1 MAIQNDKKIIRA
13 WTFYD
18 WANSSFPLV
27 INSAVFPA
35 FYEYQ
40 TTQRDPV
47 TQAIINDTVT
57 VGGHVF
63 KNTELYSYFVSLALL
78 VVCFTAPILSGIA
91 DYKGN
96 KKRFLAQ
103 FCVLGSFSCAGMYFF
118 DKGNIA
124 LSMIPFVIATIG
136 YWGSLVFY
144 NAYLPEIA
152 TTDQQDKVSARG
164 FALGYLGSSLL
175 LIINL
180 VLITL
185 GKKAEIAAAVPSIPE
200 LAKGDPHAN
209 WYPAR
214 YAFVSVAIWW
224 FAFAQYT
231 LKYLPKGEP
240 STKESE
246 GNVLTKGFRELKKV
260 LHELKEQIALKR
272 FLRSYFFYNMG
283 VQTVM
288 YMATLFAAKEIDWPD
303 ENYKKTALIIS
314 ILLIQ
319 FLGVA
324 GSFLFSWMSSK
335 MGNIKAL
342 LVAIFIWILIC
353 VNVFMFVK
361 SPLQFYCVAAAVG
374 LVMGGIQ
381 ALSRSTYSKLLPE
394 TMDHAS
400 YFSFFDVSEKLGIVL
415 GVFAFGFIEGLTGS
429 MRSSVLV
436 LISFFA
442 LGFLLLLLVP
452 KEKFELKD

>member
-1 MAIQNDKKIIRA
+1 MAVKNDKKTIRA

-27 INSAVFPA
+27 INSAIFPA

-40 TTQRDPV
+40 TTHDA
-47 TQAIINDTVT
+47 TGAIVNSDITI
-57 VGGHVF
+57 GGMIF
-63 KNTELYSYFVSLALL
+63 RNTELYSYFVSFALL

-103 FCVLGSFSCAGMYFF
+103 FCILGSFSCAGLYFF
-118 DKGNIA
+118 DKNHIV
-124 LSMIPFVIATIG
+124 LSMIPFVTATIG

-152 TTDQQDKVSARG
+152 TDDMQDKVSAKG
-164 FALGYLGSSLL
+164 FALGYIGSSLL
-175 LIINL
+175 LIFNIVML
-180 VLITL
+180 TL
-185 GKKAEIAAAVPSIPE
+185 GSKA
-200 LAKGDPHAN
+200 KAN
-209 WYPAR
+209 GGTNFYPAT
-214 YAFVSVAIWW
+214 YAFVTVAIWW
-224 FAFAQYT
+224 FGFAQYT
-231 LKYLPKGEP
+231 LKNIPKGEP
-240 STKESE
+240 SGKEGE
-246 GNVLTKGFRELKKV
+246 GSSLTKGFRELGHVFK
-260 LHELKEQIALKR
+260 ELKEQIALKR

-288 YMATLFAAKEIDWPD
+288 YMATLFAAKEINWPD
-303 ENYKKTALIIS
+303 ENYKKTALIVS

-324 GSFLFSWMSSK
+324 GSFLFSWMSGK
-335 MGNIKAL
+335 IGNIKSL

-353 VNVFMFVK
+353 VCVFLFVK
-361 SPLQFYCVAAAVG
+361 SPMQFYCVAASVG

-394 TMDHAS
+394 TKDHAS
-400 YFSFFDVSEKLGIVL
+400 YFSFFDVSEKIGIVL
-415 GVFAFGFIEGLTGS
+415 GVFAFGFIEGITGS

-442 LGFLLLLLVP
+442 LGFVFLLLVP
-452 KEKFELKD
+452 REKLESKN

>member
-1 MAIQNDKKIIRA
+1 MEVQNNKKIIRA

-27 INSAVFPA
+27 INSAIFPA

-40 TTQRDPV
+40 TTHDV
-47 TQAIINDTVT
+47 KGGIVNSDLTVC
-57 VGGHVF
+57 GMVF
-63 KNTELYSYFVSLALL
+63 KNTELYSYFVSIALL

-103 FCVLGSFSCAGMYFF
+103 FCILGSFSCAGLYFF
-118 DKGNIA
+118 DKGHIV
-124 LSMIPFVIATIG
+124 LSMIPFVTATIG

-152 TTDQQDKVSARG
+152 SVDQQDKISARG
-164 FALGYLGSSLL
+164 FALGYLGSSIL

-180 VLITL
+180 ILITL
-185 GKKAEIAAAVPSIPE
+185 GKKAKDAGGE
-200 LAKGDPHAN
+200 N
-209 WYPAR
+209 FYPAA
-214 YAFVSVAIWW
+214 YAFISVAIWW
-224 FAFAQYT
+224 FGFAQYT
-231 LKYLPKGEP
+231 LKILPKGIA
-240 STKESE
+240 STNNNGE
-246 GNVLTKGFRELKKV
+246 GNAMFKGFKELGHVIKELKG
-260 LHELKEQIALKR
+260 QIALRR

-324 GSFLFSWMSSK
+324 GSFLFSFLSSK
-335 MGNIKAL
+335 IGNIKAL
-342 LVAIFIWILIC
+342 LIAIFIWILIC
-353 VNVFMFVK
+353 VSVFLFVK
-361 SPLQFYCVAAAVG
+361 SPMQFYCVAASVG

-381 ALSRSTYSKLLPE
+381 ALSRSTYSKLLPA
-394 TMDHAS
+394 TKDHAS

-429 MRSSVLV
+429 MRQSVLA

-442 LGFLLLLLVP
+442 LGFVFLLMVP
-452 KEKFELKD
+452 KNKIRTEN

>member
-1 MAIQNDKKIIRA
+1 MTVKNDKKIIRA

-27 INSAVFPA
+27 INSAIFPA

-40 TTQRDPV
+40 TTHDAGGNIV
-47 TQAIINDTVT
+47 NSDLTVC
-57 VGGHVF
+57 GMVF

-103 FCVLGSFSCAGMYFF
+103 FCILGSFSCAGLFFF
-118 DKGNIA
+118 DKTHIV
-124 LSMIPFVIATIG
+124 LSMLPFVTATIG
-136 YWGSLVFY
+136 FWGSLVFY

-152 TTDQQDKVSARG
+152 TNDMQDKVSARG
-164 FALGYLGSSLL
+164 FALGYLGSSIL

-180 VLITL
+180 VFILTHTFSKLFNSPGID
-185 GKKAEIAAAVPSIPE
+185 ARIALVTVAV
-200 LAKGDPHAN
+200 
-209 WYPAR
+209 
-214 YAFVSVAIWW
+214 WW
-224 FAFAQYT
+224 FGFAQYT
-231 LKYLPKGEP
+231 LKFLPKDKGINVN
-240 STKESE
+240 KEK
-246 GNVLTKGFRELKKV
+246 GNVFTKGFKELAKV
-260 LHELKEQIALKR
+260 FKEVKTQIALKR

-288 YMATLFAAKEIDWPD
+288 YMATLFAAKEIDWPN
-303 ENYKKTALIIS
+303 ENYKKTALIVS

-324 GSFLFSWMSSK
+324 GAFLFSWLSGK
-335 MGNIKAL
+335 IGNIKTL
-342 LVAIFIWILIC
+342 LIAIFIWILIC
-353 VNVFMFVK
+353 VFVFLVVH
-361 SPLQFYCVAAAVG
+361 SPMQFYCVAASVG

-394 TMDHAS
+394 TKDHAS

-415 GVFAFGFIEGLTGS
+415 GVFAFGFIEGATGS
-429 MRSSVLV
+429 MRQSVLA

-442 LGFLLLLLVP
+442 LGFVFLLLVP
-452 KEKFELKD
+452 KDKLETKN

>member
-1 MAIQNDKKIIRA
+1 MAVKNDKKTIRA

-27 INSAVFPA
+27 INSAIFPA

-40 TTQRDPV
+40 TTHDASGV
-47 TQAIINDTVT
+47 IVNSDINI
-57 VGGHVF
+57 GGMIF
-63 KNTELYSYFVSLALL
+63 RNTELYSYFVSFALL

-103 FCVLGSFSCAGMYFF
+103 FCILGSFSCAGLYFF
-118 DKGNIA
+118 DKNHIV
-124 LSMIPFVIATIG
+124 LSMIPFVTATIG

-152 TTDQQDKVSARG
+152 TEDMQDKVSAKG
-164 FALGYLGSSLL
+164 FALGYIGSSLL
-175 LIINL
+175 LIFNIVML
-180 VLITL
+180 TL
-185 GKKAEIAAAVPSIPE
+185 GSKA
-200 LAKGDPHAN
+200 KAN
-209 WYPAR
+209 GGTNFYPAT
-214 YAFVSVAIWW
+214 YAFVTVAIWW
-224 FAFAQYT
+224 FGFAQYT
-231 LKYLPKGEP
+231 LKNIPKGEP
-240 STKESE
+240 SGKEGE
-246 GNVLTKGFRELKKV
+246 GNALTKGFRELGHV
-260 LHELKEQIALKR
+260 LKELKDQIALKR

-324 GSFLFSWMSSK
+324 GSFLFSWMSGK
-335 MGNIKAL
+335 IGNIKSL

-353 VNVFMFVK
+353 VCVFLFVK
-361 SPLQFYCVAAAVG
+361 SPMQFYCVAASVG

-394 TMDHAS
+394 TKDHAS
-400 YFSFFDVSEKLGIVL
+400 YFSFFDVSEKIGIVL
-415 GVFAFGFIEGLTGS
+415 GVFAFGFIEGITGS

-442 LGFLLLLLVP
+442 LGFVFLLLVP
-452 KEKFELKD
+452 RDKLESKN

>member
-1 MAIQNDKKIIRA
+1 MEVKNDKKIIRA

-27 INSAVFPA
+27 INSAIFPA
-35 FYEYQ
+35 FFEYQ
-40 TTQRDPV
+40 TTHDAAGNIV
-47 TQAIINDTVT
+47 NSDITI
-57 VGGHVF
+57 GGMIF
-63 KNTELYSYFVSLALL
+63 RNTELYSYFVSLALL

-103 FCVLGSFSCAGMYFF
+103 FCILGSFSCAGLYFF
-118 DKGNIA
+118 DKGHIV
-124 LSMIPFVIATIG
+124 LSMIPFVTATIG

-152 TTDQQDKVSARG
+152 STDQQDKISARG
-164 FALGYLGSSLL
+164 FALGYIGSSLL

-185 GKKAEIAAAVPSIPE
+185 GKKAKDAGGE
-200 LAKGDPHAN
+200 N
-209 WYPAR
+209 FYPAA
-214 YAFVSVAIWW
+214 YAFISVAIWW
-224 FAFAQYT
+224 FGFAQYT
-231 LKYLPKGEP
+231 LRNLPKGVA
-240 STKESE
+240 SGKTGE
-246 GNVLTKGFRELKKV
+246 GSALLKGFREIGHVFK
-260 LHELKEQIALKR
+260 ELKTQIALKR

-324 GSFLFSWMSSK
+324 GSFLFSYISSRI
-335 MGNIKAL
+335 GNIKAL
-342 LVAIFIWILIC
+342 LIAIFIWIIIC
-353 VNVFMFVK
+353 VCVFAFVH
-361 SPLQFYCVAAAVG
+361 SPMQFYCVAAGVG

-394 TMDHAS
+394 TKDHAS

-415 GVFAFGFIEGLTGS
+415 GVFAFGFIEGLTGD
-429 MRSSVLV
+429 MRSSVLA

-442 LGFLLLLLVP
+442 LGFVFLLMVP
-452 KEKFELKD
+452 KNSVRTEN

>member
-1 MAIQNDKKIIRA
+1 MIQNNKKIIRA

-27 INSAVFPA
+27 INSAIFPA

-40 TTQRDPV
+40 TTHDAAGNLV
-47 TQAIINDTVT
+47 NSDLTVLGLT
-57 VGGHVF
+57 F

-78 VVCFTAPILSGIA
+78 VVCFTAPLLSGIA

-103 FCVLGSFSCAGMYFF
+103 FCILGSFSCAGLFFF
-118 DKGNIA
+118 DKGHIVW
-124 LSMIPFVIATIG
+124 SMLPFVTATIG

-152 TTDQQDKVSARG
+152 SVDKQDKISARG

-180 VLITL
+180 VLITM
-185 GKKAEIAAAVPSIPE
+185 GKKAKDAGGE
-200 LAKGDPHAN
+200 N
-209 WYPAR
+209 WYPAS
-214 YAFVSVAIWW
+214 YAFISVAVWW

-231 LKYLPKGEP
+231 LRILPKGNP
-240 STKESE
+240 SGKEGE
-246 GNVLTKGFRELKKV
+246 GNTFTKGFRELAHV
-260 LHELKEQIALKR
+260 LKELKGQATLKK

-324 GSFLFSWMSSK
+324 GSFLFSFLSSK
-335 MGNIKAL
+335 IGNVKAL
-342 LVAIFIWILIC
+342 LIAIFIWVLIC
-353 VNVFMFVK
+353 ASVFLFVNTPME
-361 SPLQFYCVAAAVG
+361 FYCTAASVG

-394 TMDHAS
+394 TKDHAS

-415 GVFAFGFIEGLTGS
+415 GVFAFGAIEGVTGD
-429 MRSSVLV
+429 MRKSVLA
-436 LISFFA
+436 LIAFFVI
-442 LGFLLLLLVP
+442 GFVLLLLVKP
-452 KEKFELKD
+452 EKRVENA